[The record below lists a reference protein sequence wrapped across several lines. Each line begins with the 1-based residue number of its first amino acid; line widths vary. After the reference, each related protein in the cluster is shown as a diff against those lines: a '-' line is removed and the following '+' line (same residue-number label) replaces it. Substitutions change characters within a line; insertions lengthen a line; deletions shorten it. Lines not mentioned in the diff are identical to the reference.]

1 MGAIRRR
8 VKRLFERLS
17 GYEVER
23 LGDRSFVLLHRKQRA
38 DAWFSHASQMR
49 SIVEK
54 FGIDLVIDV
63 GANEGQFALALRSFY
78 GGEILS
84 FEPVASAFEKLAA
97 AAALDPAWQVRRLAL
112 GSRAS
117 TQAIHVAER
126 SVFSSLLPANA
137 YSARRFGQGTRAAST
152 EVVSVRRLEDVLDEI
167 RPAARRIFLKLDTQG
182 YDTEVFRGAGNWLA
196 RVVALQSEVS
206 LVAIYEGMPHWT
218 DTVAVYEAAGFG
230 VVAMFPVTQDA
241 GRVIEYD
248 CLMTKAATTSL
259 ETADPSRAEK
269 RD

>member
-1 MGAIRRR
+1 VGGFR
-8 VKRLFERLS
+8 KRAKHLFERLS

-23 LGDRSFVLLHRKQRA
+23 FGNSSFVLLNKKQRV
-38 DAWFSHASQMR
+38 DAWFSRASQIR
-49 SIVEK
+49 SIIEK
-54 FGIDLVIDV
+54 FQVDLVIDV
-63 GANEGQFALALRSFY
+63 GANEGQFALELRSFY

-97 AAALDPAWQVRRLAL
+97 AAAADPDWQVHKLAL

-117 TQAIHVAER
+117 TQTINVAGR
-126 SVFSSLLPANA
+126 SVFSSLLKANA
-137 YSARRFGQGTRAAST
+137 YSSQRFGQGASAASV
-152 EVVSVRRLEDVLDEI
+152 EVVSVRRLDDVLEEI

-182 YDTEVFRGAGNWLA
+182 YDMEVFRGLGNWLA

-218 DTVAVYEAAGFG
+218 ETIAVYETAGFG
-230 VVAMFPVTQDA
+230 VVAMFPVTHDS

-248 CLMTKAATTSL
+248 CLMTKV
-259 ETADPSRAEK
+259 RA
-269 RD
+269 